1 MMHKLLTVTLFIGLI
16 LLFGCSSSKIS
27 YSPDK
32 KFPKNS
38 LLEDYRLLRKILEQ
52 KHPSLYWYT
61 PKDSMDYFFEKY
73 EAAITDSMTERS
85 FAWKVLVPL
94 TAKIRCG
101 HTSVSLSKSY
111 EKWAEGKIIPSFPLS
126 MKVWNDTMAVVGNLN
141 RKDTVIRRGTIIR
154 SVNGIPSTELI
165 RTMMEYLPRDGYA
178 DNINYMRVGS
188 NFRNYH
194 RNIFGISKEYK
205 VTYDA
210 DDGRERTAILPL
222 FVPDTSKR
230 KLNADS
236 LRKATR
242 QPKMKRLDKLEA
254 YRSLKIDSAQKAA
267 YLTLNT
273 FSNGHLRKFFRRSFR
288 TLRKKNITEL
298 AIDIRNNGGGRVG
311 LSTLLTRYLS
321 RKDFKVADSLYAKTQ
336 SLHPYTKHIKG
347 RFLNNLEMMFISSR
361 QKDGN
366 YHIRHLE
373 GKTYSPKKKNH
384 YNGNLYLL
392 ISGPSF
398 SASTLVANT
407 LKGQVKIVLLGE
419 ETGGGWHGNNGIMIP
434 DIILPL
440 TKMRVRLPLYRLVQ
454 YEHVPKN
461 GTGVVP
467 DIYVG
472 TSYEALLKGYD
483 QKQRVA
489 MQLMHWQ
496 GAIR

>member
-1 MMHKLLTVTLFIGLI
+1 
-16 LLFGCSSSKIS
+16 
-27 YSPDK
+27 
-32 KFPKNS
+32 
-38 LLEDYRLLRKILEQ
+38 
-52 KHPSLYWYT
+52 
-61 PKDSMDYFFEKY
+61 
-73 EAAITDSMTERS
+73 
-85 FAWKVLVPL
+85 
-94 TAKIRCG
+94 
-101 HTSVSLSKSY
+101 
-111 EKWAEGKIIPSFPLS
+111 
-126 MKVWNDTMAVVGNLN
+126 
-141 RKDTVIRRGTIIR
+141 
-154 SVNGIPSTELI
+154 
-165 RTMMEYLPRDGYA
+165 
-178 DNINYMRVGS
+178 
-188 NFRNYH
+188 
-194 RNIFGISKEYK
+194 
-205 VTYDA
+205 
-210 DDGRERTAILPL
+210 
-222 FVPDTSKR
+222 
-230 KLNADS
+230 
-236 LRKATR
+236 
-242 QPKMKRLDKLEA
+242 MKRSDKLEA

-273 FSNGHLRKFFRRSFR
+273 FSKGHLRKFFRRSFR

-321 RKDFKVADSLYAKTQ
+321 RKPFKVADSLYAKTQ
-336 SLHPYTKHIKG
+336 SLHPYTKYIKG
-347 RFLNNLEMMFISSR
+347 RFLNNLEMMLISSR

-373 GKTYSPKKKNH
+373 RKTYSPKKKNH

-392 ISGPSF
+392 VSGPSF
-398 SASTLVANT
+398 SATTLVANT

-461 GTGVVP
+461 GMGIIP
-467 DIYVG
+467 DIYIG